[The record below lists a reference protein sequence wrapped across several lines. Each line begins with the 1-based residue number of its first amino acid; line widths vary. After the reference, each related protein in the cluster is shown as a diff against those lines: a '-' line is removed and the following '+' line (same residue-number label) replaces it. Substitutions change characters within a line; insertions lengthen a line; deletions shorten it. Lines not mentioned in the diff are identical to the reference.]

1 MRLPLTPP
9 RRARLNAEDGFTL
22 IELLVTILVLTVGIV
37 GLLGAFTS
45 ARKLTFLS
53 ERRTSAAHRAQ
64 LEIER
69 LQTLTYGELAMSSE
83 PLHEEP
89 KSTETAAEKEKFRAE
104 HPDYYVKAGIPP
116 EYQYGADSSE
126 TEKLAIEPSTGKISR
141 EPAGRKCSEKIGACE
156 WGEGTLTGNVY
167 DFVTWHHDTN
177 TTCAKTENYKRL
189 TVVVTV
195 KVPSSSR
202 AVAPTRVSTLVA
214 NPRETKTEFEGC

>member
-1 MRLPLTPP
+1 MDPRPSTP
-9 RRARLNAEDGFTL
+9 RRAHLQAEDGLTL

-69 LQTLTYGELAMSSE
+69 LQTLSYGELAMSSE

-89 KSTETAAEKEKFRAE
+89 KSSETEAEKEKFRAE
-104 HPDYYVKAGIPP
+104 HPDYYVKAGSPP
-116 EYQYGADSSE
+116 TYQYGAGSSE
-126 TEKLAIEPSTGKISR
+126 TETLAYTGGVIS
-141 EPAGRKCSEKIGACE
+141 PKPTGRSCSEKIGACE
-156 WGEGTLTGNVY
+156 WGEGNLKGNVY
-167 DFVTWHHDTN
+167 DFVTWHKDPSCKNLETS
-177 TTCAKTENYKRL
+177 YKRL

-195 KVPSSSR
+195 TVPSASR

-214 NPRETKTEFEGC
+214 NPKETKAELGSC